1 MPLQMYTKCY
11 RLRRLKSYRSHI
23 SAALDL
29 DTLSS
34 NGEGDEGNEGHEGH
48 EGNEEEDCEQ
58 DCHWQDGQGH
68 GAPWLQ
74 GEDRRWPHLEGP
86 DQEQV
91 RQGCEQEEQ
100 PARQGQPLD
109 RCRQEGTRRAEDQGL
124 LRHQEGHAPLR
135 QGKGV
140 LQGLSALGA
149 DLRQMTYAGACVRHQ
164 LQLWGFPQLLS
175 AGAPSSKQRQC

>member
-29 DTLSS
+29 DTPSS
-34 NGEGDEGNEGHEGH
+34 NGEGDEGNEGDEGH
-48 EGNEEEDCEQ
+48 EGNEEEDREQ

-74 GEDRRWPHLEGP
+74 G
-86 DQEQV
+86 
-91 RQGCEQEEQ
+91 
-100 PARQGQPLD
+100 QGQPLD
-109 RCRQEGTRRAEDQGL
+109 RCLQEGTRRAEDQGL
-124 LRHQEGHAPLR
+124 LRYQEGHAPLR
-135 QGKGV
+135 QGQGV

-175 AGAPSSKQRQC
+175 AGAPSSKQRQ